1 MITQDTGSLR
11 ILVAWLQ
18 SGGGTSELVVSHKG
32 TAICF
37 LQGPQYTQLCTG
49 PPREA
54 AAGPELDE
62 QAARSYIS
70 S

>member
-54 AAGPELDE
+54 AAGPQVGASTTRQEL
-62 QAARSYIS
+62 S